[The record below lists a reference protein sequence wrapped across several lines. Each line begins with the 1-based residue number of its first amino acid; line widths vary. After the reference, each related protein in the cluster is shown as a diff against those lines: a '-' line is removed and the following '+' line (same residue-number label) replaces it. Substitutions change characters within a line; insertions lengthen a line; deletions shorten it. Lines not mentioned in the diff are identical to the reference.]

1 MDLAAAFGGIGMAF
15 SSVLGGP
22 YHAART
28 IEQVAPV
35 YDDGGSIITP
45 GGVAHRDCQVQID
58 TAIQRMREAEGYVD
72 TDVALIVLA
81 ATLDGGLNTEARIEV
96 LDGPHAGVWS
106 VELIERDTAAAGWV
120 GRGRRG

>member
-1 MDLAAAFGGIGMAF
+1 MDLAAAFGEIGMAF

-35 YDDGGSIITP
+35 YDDGGSIVTP

-58 TAIQRMREAEGYVD
+58 TAIQRIRDAGSYVD
-72 TDVALIVLA
+72 TDLTFIILA
-81 ATLDGGLNTEARIEV
+81 ATLDGSLNTEARIEV
-96 LDGPHAGVWS
+96 LDGPHAGKWS
-106 VELIERDTAAAGWV
+106 VDMLERDPVAAGWV
-120 GRGRRG
+120 GRGRRA

>member
-1 MDLAAAFGGIGMAF
+1 MDLAAAFGEIGMAF

-35 YDDGGSIITP
+35 YDDGGSIVTP
-45 GGVAHRDCQVQID
+45 GSVAHRDCQVQID
-58 TAIQRMREAEGYVD
+58 TATQRMREAEGYVD

-81 ATLDGGLNTEARIEV
+81 ATLEGGFNTEARIEV

>member
-1 MDLAAAFGGIGMAF
+1 MDLAAAFGEIGMAF

-35 YDDGGSIITP
+35 YDDGGSIVTP
-45 GGVAHRDCQVQID
+45 GGVAHRGCQVQID
-58 TAIQRMREAEGYVD
+58 TANQRMREAEGYVD

>member
-1 MDLAAAFGGIGMAF
+1 MDLAAAFGEIGMAF

-35 YDDGGSIITP
+35 YDDGGSIVTP
-45 GGVAHRDCQVQID
+45 GGVAHRGCQVQID
-58 TAIQRMREAEGYVD
+58 TAIQRIRDASGFVD
-72 TDVALIVLA
+72 TDVTFIVLS
-81 ATLDGGLNTEARIEV
+81 ATLDGRLNSEARVEV
-96 LDGPHAGVWS
+96 LDGPHVGVWS
-106 VELIERDTAAAGWV
+106 VELIERDPVAAGWV